1 MHDVNWYAGT
11 TKSVKGKPALI
22 KIQGQGIN
30 QRTNDPVNAHL
41 LREPCISTKHTKP
54 KNKVK
59 IDHVLQYSLT
69 FIYCIHVSCLHLQI
83 FRPLAA
89 IVS

>member
-1 MHDVNWYAGT
+1 MGCNPNEIHCLVSIDFHVPPLSWCPGT

-22 KIQGQGIN
+22 KIQGQGII

-59 IDHVLQYSLT
+59 IDLDFQYSLT
-69 FIYCIHVSCLHLQI
+69 FIYW
-83 FRPLAA
+83 
-89 IVS
+89 